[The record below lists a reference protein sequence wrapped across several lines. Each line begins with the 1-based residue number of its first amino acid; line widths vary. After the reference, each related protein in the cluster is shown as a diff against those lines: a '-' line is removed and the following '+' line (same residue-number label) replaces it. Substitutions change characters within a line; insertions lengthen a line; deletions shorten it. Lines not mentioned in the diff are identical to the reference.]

1 MTIRSWGLR
10 RVNGLRPDE
19 GNLKSHEGHVDAQ
32 SMGVAVAVPA
42 TASFH
47 GVLARVEW
55 QLYLV
60 AVATLPLMGIIIT
73 SVPSDRPWWVGVF
86 YTDVIM
92 WPMLAVWCIRR
103 LGPLTRR
110 PVDQLV
116 AATATLIA
124 ALGVAFVAHPS
135 TNGVL
140 LLLRVAGSAA
150 AADITIRA
158 VREGRARRMVDVLAI
173 SMGFELAL
181 AVAQWHLRRPVGFGV
196 EYSTAA
202 WQIAGAIAPAGTT
215 PHPYM
220 YTALA
225 FVLTG
230 LTLGMA
236 LTGPMRFAGTRLGLA
251 VAPAAMTYSRTSVLG
266 VVALTVLLGVAV
278 IKHRDRRTP
287 ATLLLALLLT
297 VGPLGLVFHSGWVGR
312 AGQTTS
318 VTTGSGRVQTIRQG
332 LAMVKTSPIVGV
344 GPGNFVETAY
354 RNPKVRAL
362 SSEKLT
368 VHNVALAL
376 ITESGLIGAVAL
388 AALAV
393 VLFRRTRRSLA
404 SLCVLGAVAPFASLD
419 QTHWVH
425 TPNMVALGLALG
437 MAVAVASVPMGAGRR
452 SGAKLS
458 G

>member
-1 MTIRSWGLR
+1 
-10 RVNGLRPDE
+10 
-19 GNLKSHEGHVDAQ
+19 
-32 SMGVAVAVPA
+32 MGVAVAVPA
-42 TASFH
+42 TASLH
-47 GVLARVEW
+47 AVLARLEW
-55 QLYLV
+55 QLYLG
-60 AVATLPLMGIIIT
+60 AVATLPLMGIIVT
-73 SVPSDRPWWVGVF
+73 SVPTDRPWWVGVF
-86 YTDVIM
+86 YTDIIM
-92 WPMLAVWCIRR
+92 WPMLAIWLVRR
-103 LGPLTRR
+103 IGPLTQR
-110 PVDQLV
+110 PSNPLV
-116 AATATLIA
+116 VATATLMA
-124 ALGVAFVAHPS
+124 ALGVAFLAHPS

-140 LLLRVAGSAA
+140 LLLRAAGSAA
-150 AADITIRA
+150 AADITIRG

-181 AVAQWHLRRPVGFGV
+181 AVAQWHLRRPVGFGM

-230 LTLGMA
+230 LTLGLA
-236 LTGPMRFAGTRLGLA
+236 LTGTMRFAGARLALA

-266 VVALTVLLGVAV
+266 VVALTVLLGLAV
-278 IKHRDRRTP
+278 IKHENRRPP

-297 VGPLGLVFHSGWVGR
+297 VGSVGVIFHAGWVGR

-332 LAMVKTSPIVGV
+332 LAMMKASPIVGV

-376 ITESGLIGAVAL
+376 ITESGVIGAVAL
-388 AALAV
+388 AGLAL

-404 SLCVLGAVAPFASLD
+404 SLCVLAAVAPFASLD

-437 MAVAVASVPMGAGRR
+437 MAVAVAPVLMGATSMGARTL
-452 SGAKLS
+452 SGAKLTE
-458 G
+458 